1 MSAKSFR
8 KMVVLAV
15 ALVCISAGYVWADRL
30 QLQEKLSREVKI
42 QLRDVTIV
50 EALEKIG
57 QKAGVKFALSDETVW
72 KLPQGEATRL
82 SVALEGPL
90 ANSMTE
96 MLNAFFMRYA
106 VGDEEITIY
115 PRPELEHILGRPTT
129 KQLELLAKIYKG
141 NFTVSGQVDSKTTIN
156 KMLGQEVLILP
167 VHRYSDLS
175 KFMSELG
182 RGLPEG
188 ERSPPFT
195 LAQILDS
202 SGRAWYLSG
211 PGFPGQI
218 LEIQVVRVE
227 EFQEAKLNQVVDI
240 SFKDERAE
248 VILHR
253 LAGWTGMELLVFKRD
268 NKWLWE
274 EITVDM
280 QNVKLRQAILNIVS
294 TMDGRTSFDFSDNVI
309 GLHGPLH
316 AKEPAAAKA
325 SQGNGPAGY
334 VGKISIPMD
343 GGKYFIEFMLREGDL
358 TEGLKKLRAEKMK
371 EVLGWLPEQEKSKK
385 DSE

>member
-1 MSAKSFR
+1 MNTMSLK
-8 KMVVLAV
+8 KMVVV
-15 ALVCISAGYVWADRL
+15 IALVCISAGYVWADGLRL
-30 QLQEKLSREVKI
+30 QERLSKDVRI

-57 QKAGVKFALSDETVW
+57 QKAGVKFILSDESVW

-82 SVALEGPL
+82 SVALDGPL
-90 ANSMTE
+90 ADSMTE

-106 VGDEEITIY
+106 VADEEITIY
-115 PRPELEHILGRPTT
+115 PRPELEHILGRPTA
-129 KQLELLAKIYKG
+129 KQLELLARIYKG
-141 NFTVSGQVDSKTTIN
+141 NFTVSGQVDSRTTIN
-156 KMLGQEVLILP
+156 KILGQEVLILP
-167 VHRYSDLS
+167 VHRYSELS

-195 LAQILDS
+195 LAQMLDS
-202 SGRAWYLSG
+202 GERAWYLSG

-218 LEIQVVRVE
+218 PEIQVVSVE

-240 SFKDERAE
+240 SFKDEMAE
-248 VILHR
+248 VILRR
-253 LAGWTGMELLVFKRD
+253 LAGWTGMELLVLKKD

-280 QNVKLRQAILNIVS
+280 QNVKLRQAILNIVG
-294 TMDGRTSFDFSDNVI
+294 TMDGGTHFDLTDNEISIAGPRTARTTTARRTARSSSDD
-309 GLHGPLH
+309 
-316 AKEPAAAKA
+316 
-325 SQGNGPAGY
+325 Y

-343 GGKYFIEFMLREGDL
+343 SGRYFIEFMLREKDL
-358 TEGLKKLRAEKMK
+358 TEELKKLRSEKMK
-371 EVLGWLPEQEKSKK
+371 EVLGRLPEQEKSKK